1 MARAQIRIQPLLG
14 SKNLNIA
21 DRAKGKGERRS
32 SSGLFSWYVA
42 QRALP
47 ELKYLLT
54 TNGYVILP

>member
-1 MARAQIRIQPLLG
+1 MARAQIRMQPLVG
-14 SKNLNIA
+14 SKNMNIA

-32 SSGLFSWYVA
+32 SSGPFFWYIS
-42 QRALP
+42 QRGLP